1 MTTSIAQEIWNIRNI
16 AASERREAEDI
27 IGKEVDDNKLRR
39 GEFMGHAALARM
51 THMLPERFQHK
62 LPDLRGS
69 DYLLR
74 GQKRQFGSPIN
85 PKFTRNVAGAKA
97 AGQPF
102 PHIAVGS
109 PLEYQVSKDRPTPVT
124 RAVKPPTTS
133 STKKQPAVKVHDEKL
148 GNFLAAVALSLSATI
163 DSIGKKASDT
173 QTEVERARSVFD
185 DIHKKLE
192 MSGDGINDKL
202 DAIIDALRA
211 NNNYFIRK
219 DKKDDARVEEIQIEK
234 EKENYKS
241 SEIQKR
247 NEDQLEFELR
257 KAKDDEE
264 DARRQQIEGAGDSQF
279 PDPWMDNN
287 VQQFERG
294 GIARGPDTGYP
305 VILHGDEAV
314 IPLDNRATD
323 NIAGNE
329 VTKPSLS
336 VTPKTSIVNNLGD
349 FTKKDQKSTVNR
361 FNANTFNNVAMFD
374 QSEVKDARKR
384 VYNIMMK
391 PITKIGEKLTSMV
404 GGDSNTNALTS
415 NNGFVSNVVE
425 KLSSVFNSTGDATN
439 TSVSNNLTK
448 NSSYGGNPKRMGGG
462 AGAISSQAGSGGHTH
477 YGKGGPVGGAT
488 ISPSVPGKGN
498 VFNMLHE
505 WWNKGRNMRV
515 PNERNAPWKTL
526 LDDDAKQLTKT
537 NKAFKQGAKGIKG
550 WRPLKAFTPKMFRTG
565 PTPAV
570 RQFFERPVRTAIGGS
585 KIAGR
590 GIAGGVGGF
599 IMDMIFPEPVGNY
612 DQLTG
617 PYAVYNN
624 PKLTEEQR
632 YFMMKHI
639 FPSGGAN
646 DLQYRA
652 SEQSRGNALTRLEH
666 LNNESKPI
674 VINKVNEA
682 VANSANDVP
691 LEHIV
696 NVGDPGLNQ
705 FYPPPY

>member
-1 MTTSIAQEIWNIRNI
+1 MTTSIAQEIFNIRNI
-16 AASERREAEDI
+16 AASERREAKDI
-27 IGKEVDDNKLRR
+27 IGKEVDDDKLKM
-39 GEFMGHAALARM
+39 GEFMGRATLARM
-51 THMLPERFQHK
+51 TSMLPERFQYK
-62 LPDLRGS
+62 MPDLRGS

-85 PKFTRNVAGAKA
+85 PKFTRNAAGAKA

-102 PHIAVGS
+102 PNVAVGS
-109 PLEYQVSKDRPTPVT
+109 PLENQVSKDRPTPVT
-124 RAVKPPTTS
+124 RAVNPPTTS
-133 STKKQPAVKVHDEKL
+133 TTKKEPAVKVHDEKL

-163 DSIGKKASDT
+163 DSIGKKANDT
-173 QTEVERARSVFD
+173 QNEVERARSVFD
-185 DIHKKLE
+185 DVHKKLE

-202 DAIIDALRA
+202 DAIVDALRA

-219 DKKDDARVEEIQIEK
+219 DKKDDARVEEVQIEK

-241 SEIQKR
+241 TEIQKR
-247 NEDQLEFELR
+247 DEDKFEFELR
-257 KAKDDEE
+257 KIRDDQE

-287 VQQFERG
+287 IQQFERG

-349 FTKKDQKSTVNR
+349 FTKNDEKSTVNR

-404 GGDSNTNALTS
+404 GGDSNTNAFTS
-415 NNGFVSNVVE
+415 NNGFVSNVVD
-425 KLSSVFNSTGDATN
+425 KLSSVFNSTGDVTN
-439 TSVSNNLTK
+439 TSVSNNTTK

-462 AGAISSQAGSGGHTH
+462 VGAISSQAGSGGHTQ
-477 YGKGGPVGGAT
+477 YGKGGPMGGAT
-488 ISPSVPGKGN
+488 ISTGSSGVSKTN
-498 VFNMLHE
+498 ILHE
-505 WWNKGRNMRV
+505 WWNRGRNVRV
-515 PNERNAPWKTL
+515 PNENAANWKTL
-526 LDDDAKQLTKT
+526 INDDAKQLTKS

-550 WRPLKAFTPKMFRTG
+550 WRPLKAFTPNMFKTG
-565 PTPAV
+565 PTAAV
-570 RQFFERPVRTAIGGS
+570 RQMVERPARTLIGGS
-585 KIAGR
+585 KVAGR
-590 GIAGGVGGF
+590 GIAGGVGSF
-599 IMDMIFPEPVGNY
+599 IMDMIFPEPAGQY
-612 DQLTG
+612 DQLVG
-617 PYAVYNN
+617 PNAVYNN

-632 YFMMKHI
+632 YFMMQHI
-639 FPSGGAN
+639 SPSGGAN
-646 DLQYRA
+646 DLQYKA

-705 FYPPPY
+705 FYPSPY